1 MKVTNAKD
9 IKMPPLNLLVYG
21 EPGVGKTYMLK
32 TAVKPA
38 LVLDAEGGTLT
49 LMGSDTDILKINSP
63 EDIRDAFKELKN
75 GAGYKTVCFDSIT
88 EVYKCFMD
96 EIIKKNPNIAR
107 AYGDQPSLSDYGR
120 ASELMRRTIRQ
131 FRDLPIH
138 FIATAL
144 VQDLKDEKDGS
155 LTRLPSLPGK
165 LAYEVAGYM
174 DVVGY
179 VFANEN
185 KETGDVE
192 RGVLVQ
198 PRGTI
203 IAKDRSGKLG
213 QVVEP
218 DVSGWIKII
227 NGKGGGKK

>member
-1 MKVTNAKD
+1 MKVTNAKEL
-9 IKMPPLNLLVYG
+9 KTPPLNLMVYG
-21 EPGVGKTYMLK
+21 EPGVGKTYLLQ

-49 LMGSDTDILKINSP
+49 LMGADVDILKIASP

-88 EVYKCFMD
+88 EIYKHFMD

-107 AYGDQPSLSDYGR
+107 SYGDQPSLSDYGR

-144 VQDLKDEKDGS
+144 VHDLKDEKDGS
-155 LTRLPSLPGK
+155 ITRLPSLPGK

-179 VFANEN
+179 VFANED
-185 KETGDVE
+185 KETGETE

-218 DVSGWIKII
+218 DVSKWIKTI
-227 NGKGGGKK
+227 NGKGGKK